1 MGNRSGTTIKLIRK
15 LKSLVLIKLEIQRN
29 IDIKKIEFHT

>member
-15 LKSLVLIKLEIQRN
+15 LKSLVLIKLEIKRF
-29 IDIKKIEFHT
+29 EFNT